1 MMRVRNSKEV
11 FLCMRKEADN
21 VGCQENAKVP
31 SVFIAN
37 VHMLLETL

>member
-1 MMRVRNSKEV
+1 MRVRNSKEV
-11 FLCMRKEADN
+11 FLCIRKKADN

-37 VHMLLETL
+37 IHMLLGTMQ